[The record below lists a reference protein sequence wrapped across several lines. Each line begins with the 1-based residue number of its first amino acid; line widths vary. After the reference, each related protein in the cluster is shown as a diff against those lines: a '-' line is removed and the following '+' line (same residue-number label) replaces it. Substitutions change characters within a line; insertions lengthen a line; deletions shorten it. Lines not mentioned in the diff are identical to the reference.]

1 MCLKIS
7 VLKLFGTSLVFSTSI
22 FLSNVFYKKIILPDK
37 QRYHLIG
44 TKEVRGKLNRRRRLA
59 GIWILSCLIV
69 YYHRETFGEHCR

>member
-1 MCLKIS
+1 MYLKIS
-7 VLKLFGTSLVFSTSI
+7 VLKLSGTSLVLSTSI
-22 FLSNVFYKKIILPDK
+22 FLSNVFNKKGILPDK

-69 YYHRETFGEHCR
+69 YYHREIFGEYCG